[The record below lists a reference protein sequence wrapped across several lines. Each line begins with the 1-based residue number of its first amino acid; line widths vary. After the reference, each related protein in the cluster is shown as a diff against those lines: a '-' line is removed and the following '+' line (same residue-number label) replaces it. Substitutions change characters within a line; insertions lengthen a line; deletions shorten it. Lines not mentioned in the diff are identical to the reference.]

1 MKSTRGSPHPHQ
13 GLVGPDTR
21 RELGGHSAG
30 SGKSQ
35 THLKPVTT
43 VSQVSQRTSDKTV
56 YNVTLIL
63 SEHVYLLR
71 SLLKQR
77 QCARDH
83 RGGPTLQGQV
93 QWGTPS
99 TRWPLGLHGP
109 GALPG
114 AKRPPPAAPEQ
125 LLRAR
130 PVAWRVGT
138 LITAGCKRR
147 GHGDPG
153 AARDGQPLSLVGSRL
168 DWREL
173 AGTHVPGG
181 PTPAQGGP
189 RSRSSSTSLVCR
201 FTLKGG
207 SLLRFTLSPVVPG
220 TRARTRCVS
229 R

>member
-1 MKSTRGSPHPHQ
+1 M
-13 GLVGPDTR
+13 L
-21 RELGGHSAG
+21 
-30 SGKSQ
+30 
-35 THLKPVTT
+35 
-43 VSQVSQRTSDKTV
+43 
-56 YNVTLIL
+56 LIL

-71 SLLKQR
+71 PLLK

-83 RGGPTLQGQV
+83 RGGPAPQGWA
-93 QWGTPS
+93 QWGVPS
-99 TRWPLGLHGP
+99 TRWPSGFHRP

-114 AKRPPPAAPEQ
+114 TKRPPPVAPEQ

-130 PVAWRVGT
+130 PVAWRVVT
-138 LITAGCKRR
+138 LITAGCRR
-147 GHGDPG
+147 HGHGDPG
-153 AARDGQPLSLVGSRL
+153 AARDGQPLSLVVSRL

-173 AGTHVPGG
+173 AGTHIPGG

-189 RSRSSSTSLVCR
+189 RSRSKSTSLVCR

-220 TRARTRCVS
+220 TWARTRCVS